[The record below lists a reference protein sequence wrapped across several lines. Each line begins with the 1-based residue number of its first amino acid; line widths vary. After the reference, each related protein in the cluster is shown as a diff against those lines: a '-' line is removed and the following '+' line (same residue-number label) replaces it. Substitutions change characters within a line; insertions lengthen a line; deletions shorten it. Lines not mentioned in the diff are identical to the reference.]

1 MAKAKKQKKRLL
13 EIAYDTIKDA
23 IIHNEIKPG
32 TMLSEKQLCE
42 SLKMSRTPVREALR
56 MLETEDLIEVR
67 DGVGTFVKERS
78 QKDIEDAYELRMH
91 MEVLAIQTAIYEFTE
106 EELGKLE
113 QCFREMD
120 LRYRS
125 GATLSIEEYG
135 EADWNLHDMIVRK
148 SKNRY
153 VKIVMDVIRTPLKRY
168 QSLSVKVISN
178 IENSMQEHLE
188 IIEAIRKQ
196 DLPQAQAILER
207 HIQY

>member
-1 MAKAKKQKKRLL
+1 MAKAKKQEKRLL

-32 TMLSEKQLCE
+32 TMLSEKQLCD

-106 EELGKLE
+106 EELEKLE
-113 QCFREMD
+113 QCFQEMD

-125 GATLSIEEYG
+125 GGTLSIEEYG

-178 IENSMQEHLE
+178 IENSMREHLE